1 MQSCTIFCTSVQCLP
16 RVRRSSCCGGQF
28 LGKFLA
34 TCVTLPGPPIC
45 SSSCCFLLRML
56 TVAAWLGSAFTRL
69 LTGDWPLIPAQ
80 DKSDSTGHCL
90 DYECILV
97 RQRSAQTS
105 QAHTDIYKHKE
116 GSVAVCSFVFL
127 SLCEESWIS
136 IIHCVLRKKILPVD
150 SADSCTVHA
159 ISHQMYLFL

>member
-45 SSSCCFLLRML
+45 SSSCCFLLRLL

-116 GSVAVCSFVFL
+116 EGQNATGKKWVKEGSVAVCSFVFIFL
-127 SLCEESWIS
+127 YVRRVES
-136 IIHCVLRKKILPVD
+136 VLFTVYEGKKYF
-150 SADSCTVHA
+150 
-159 ISHQMYLFL
+159 Q